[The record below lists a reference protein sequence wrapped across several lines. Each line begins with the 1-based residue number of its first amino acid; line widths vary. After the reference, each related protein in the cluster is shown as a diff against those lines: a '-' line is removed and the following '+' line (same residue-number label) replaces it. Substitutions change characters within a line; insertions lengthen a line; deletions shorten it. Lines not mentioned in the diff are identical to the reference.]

1 MLAFIK
7 NCAAV
12 VRQKVDK
19 RWVLRGTSVVIIATS
34 LLSSVGAFG
43 QEPSTPIGT
52 KGLYIIFLS
61 SHCHQ
66 ASMRDSPTAAADVA
80 ARLGIAAIE
89 LAVVD
94 RACSTFLSQEQDLRS
109 EAIQRHQAAIAGGKD
124 LDIATVRSF
133 TERREA
139 IAVASIQQIRS
150 QLGPKSYVA
159 LDYFITTVL
168 SGLIK

>member
-1 MLAFIK
+1 M
-7 NCAAV
+7 
-12 VRQKVDK
+12 VRRHKVGK
-19 RWVLRGTSVVIIATS
+19 RWVFRGTTAVIVAAN
-34 LLSSVGAFG
+34 LLNSAGALA
-43 QEPSTPIGT
+43 QEPSAPIGT
-52 KGLYIIFLS
+52 KGLYIVFLS

-80 ARLGIAAIE
+80 ARLGITTID

-109 EAIQRHQAAIAGGKD
+109 EAIQRHQTAIAAGKD

-150 QLGPKSYVA
+150 QLGPKSYEA
-159 LDYFITTVL
+159 LDHFITKVL

>member
-1 MLAFIK
+1 MLAFRK
-7 NCAAV
+7 NCTTV
-12 VRQKVDK
+12 VRQRAGK
-19 RWVLRGTSVVIIATS
+19 RSVFLGTSVVIVAAI
-34 LLSSVGAFG
+34 LLNGGDALA
-43 QEPSTPIGT
+43 QAPSTPIST
-52 KGLYIIFLS
+52 KGLYIVFLS
-61 SHCHQ
+61 SHCQQ

-80 ARLGIAAIE
+80 ARLGITTID

-109 EAIQRHQAAIAGGKD
+109 EAIQRHRAAIAGGKD

-139 IAVASIQQIRS
+139 IAIASIQQIRS
-150 QLGPKSYVA
+150 QLGPRSYEA
-159 LDYFITTVL
+159 LDHFITKVL

>member
-7 NCAAV
+7 NCATV
-12 VRQKVDK
+12 VRQGVGK
-19 RWVLRGTSVVIIATS
+19 RWIFRGTSVAILAAN
-34 LLSSVGAFG
+34 LLNSVGALA

-52 KGLYIIFLS
+52 KGLYIVFLS

-66 ASMRDSPTAAADVA
+66 ASMRDSPAAAADVA
-80 ARLGIAAIE
+80 ARLGITSIE

-94 RACSTFLSQEQDLRS
+94 RACSTSLSQEQDLRS
-109 EAIQRHQAAIAGGKD
+109 EAIRRHQAAIAGGKD

-150 QLGPKSYVA
+150 QLGPKSYEA
-159 LDYFITTVL
+159 LDHFITTVL
-168 SGLIK
+168 SGLVK